1 MKKFIG
7 KNRMDDEMGFFR
19 ISVEILKNNQMAN
32 LETKVK
38 VSELQNIV

>member
-7 KNRMDDEMGFFR
+7 ENRMDDEMGFFR